1 AKRQKEQPGAPC
13 ASLPVWPGGGAG
25 LLPRSP
31 QEFPMT
37 RSFSYRPVALVLAG
51 IAAAVALTL
60 PGRPPTVAAEDK
72 NPKDAKAAD
81 PAAVERTRATV
92 RMLDNLHKGYVVN
105 ITETYVKAKEQTPA
119 ATVLKKVFAF
129 MEKNG
134 DGTGRLIDVTGSPL
148 RDKNVAVTVLE
159 KQAAQQPLAAS
170 RLHLMR
176 GTCFSARELMQN
188 RSPVGRGPSSKT

>member
-1 AKRQKEQPGAPC
+1 
-13 ASLPVWPGGGAG
+13 
-25 LLPRSP
+25 
-31 QEFPMT
+31 MT

-134 DGTGRLIDVTGSPL
+134 DGTGRLIG
-148 RDKNVAVTVLE
+148 LE
-159 KQAAQQPLAAS
+159 ENSRLDAPSRRGNARIAGEHRGMLLAANAVGQFQCW
-170 RLHLMR
+170 HD
-176 GTCFSARELMQN
+176 N
-188 RSPVGRGPSSKT
+188 GRGRRTVA